1 MAKKEFRD
9 PNELIQ
15 NLFKELYHLEETL
28 LETIGEEGRNILSLL
43 FKSEGRY
50 LGVNWKPLK
59 PEYLRWKIKEGF
71 SEKKLHKTTTLS
83 RSFTYKIE
91 DHKVVIGT
99 NVKSDRNGFPYS
111 VAMEFGTR
119 RGVPARPFMAPTK
132 EELEKRLPAIAD
144 RVFKE
149 IFGEG

>member
-1 MAKKEFRD
+1 MGKKEFRD
-9 PNELIQ
+9 PNELIIAIL
-15 NLFKELYHLEETL
+15 NDLYKAEFYILGRL
-28 LETIGEEGRNILSLL
+28 GEEGRNILSLL

-59 PEYLRWKIKEGF
+59 PEYLRWKIKKGF

-91 DHKVVIGT
+91 NHKVVIGT
-99 NVKSDRNGFPYS
+99 NVKSDRNGFPYP

-119 RGVPARPFMAPTK
+119 RGIPARPFMAPTK